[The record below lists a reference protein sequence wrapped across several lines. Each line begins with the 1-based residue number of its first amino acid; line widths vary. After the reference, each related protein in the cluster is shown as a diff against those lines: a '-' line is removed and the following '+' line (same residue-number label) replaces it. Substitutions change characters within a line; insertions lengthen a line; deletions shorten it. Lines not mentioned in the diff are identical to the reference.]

1 MTMNLKNR
9 PLLLLAT
16 LGLVLLAGCASMQKM
31 LKNAFQKPRLTFKTA
46 RLTNASLSDATVDL
60 VYTLDNP
67 NPLGLSLAS
76 IDYAFFVEDK
86 QVVAGTPPKG
96 LNIAARG
103 KSELVF
109 PANVKFADIAP
120 VVTTFLTQDTARY
133 KAQGSVGIKT
143 PIGVLRFPL
152 EHEGTFEVPKIPQV
166 QFEAPRI
173 ANVSLQ
179 GATVEFPL
187 VVKNRNSFPLP
198 VACFSGALKVAGSNV
213 GQLSTGDLGMLE
225 PGGTRQVTLPLSINF
240 LSAASAANALRSGGN
255 AQVKWDGRLVSGGQ
269 NVPLDVSQLLNFRR

>member
-1 MTMNLKNR
+1 MTMTLKNR

-31 LKNAFQKPRLTFKTA
+31 LKNAFQKPRLTFKSA
-46 RLTNASLSDATVDL
+46 RLSQASLSDATVDL
-60 VYTLDNP
+60 VYQLDNP

-120 VVTTFLTQDTARY
+120 VVTTFLNQDTARY
-133 KAQGSVGIKT
+133 KAQGSVGIQT

-152 EHEGTFEVPKIPQV
+152 EHEGTFEVPKVPQV
-166 QFEAPRI
+166 QFESPRI
-173 ANVSLQ
+173 TNVTLQ

-187 VVKNRNSFPLP
+187 TVRNRNSFPLP
-198 VACFSGALKVAGSNV
+198 VGGISGALKVAGANV
-213 GQLSTGDLGMLE
+213 GNLSTGDLGMLE
-225 PGGTRQVTLPLSINF
+225 PSGTRQLTLPLKINF
-240 LSAASAANALRSGGN
+240 LSAAAAANALRSGGN
-255 AQVKWDGRLVSGGQ
+255 AQVKLDGQLLSGGQ
-269 NVPLDVSQLLNFRR
+269 NVPLDIAQLLNFRR